1 MEVAGKIIY
10 KWAIYT
16 MAMLNNQRVYTSIS
30 QASFINQPAESLL
43 WCTPPPQPSWPSPS
57 TGSPLATSL
66 WERGPWAEIYD
77 SKKHQGNLPDLY
89 SIWSII
95 YIYISKHDSYHDFDI
110 FPMPGQCL
118 KRSAYPCMSQNYSSL
133 MRKLCSSAR
142 IEASFFFKQPHFII
156 KSANNWRDRSFLTYR
171 RPNLHQINLWGGHV
185 EVESTRWLAT
195 RKNAGFRLK
204 NPPSRA
210 SGWLHLPAIG
220 AARLYASPVI
230 PNGSCQG
237 KTPHGTGWN
246 HLFFQQENTINGVF
260 NFSCLSVID

>member
-1 MEVAGKIIY
+1 MH
-10 KWAIYT
+10 
-16 MAMLNNQRVYTSIS
+16 
-30 QASFINQPAESLL
+30 P
-43 WCTPPPQPSWPSPS
+43 
-57 TGSPLATSL
+57 PLAAFVAFAFDWLSSGDVALGKGSMGRNLWFKETSG
-66 WERGPWAEIYD
+66 EFARFIFNMID
-77 SKKHQGNLPDLY
+77 H
-89 SIWSII
+89 
-95 YIYISKHDSYHDFDI
+95 IYISKHDSYHDFDI